1 MKCLRVGMVWA
12 FLMAVGILASSA
24 AVAYDTSG
32 ATAYPKSADEAIAGA
47 LANVKSRYRAKLDR
61 LGLTESYF
69 DETSGICDL
78 MLLDVGSW
86 TKYQIVYYRA
96 TGQIEWPRIM
106 PKGVA
111 EDLMQDRLIIHG
123 YKMSLEKSKAKMEAK
138 SKGEAKSNSLA
149 KTVAK
154 PVRPKR
160 PKPPPVHKEY
170 VPTAEEQAAM
180 DDMLKNAREA
190 TAEYEKKRN
199 KPPVAESSDQRQMGE
214 LKRKGVSGDEIASR
228 FGIESVKQ
236 YNKSHPESPIRTSKH
251 SKPGAPGFSW

>member
-1 MKCLRVGMVWA
+1 MEIQIKPMIMRRVAITAYLGACLY
-12 FLMAVGILASSA
+12 A
-24 AVAYDTSG
+24 ATVNGTDGG
-32 ATAYPKSADEAIAGA
+32 ANAYPKSAEEAIAAA

-111 EDLMQDRLIIHG
+111 EDLMLDRLIIHG

-190 TAEYEKKRN
+190 TAEYEKNRN
-199 KPPVAESSDQRQMGE
+199 KPPLAESSDLRQMAE
-214 LKRKGVSGDEIASR
+214 LKRKGMSDDEIAER
-228 FGIESVKQ
+228 FGIERLKQ
-236 YNKSHPESPIRTSKH
+236 YNKAHPESPIRGDYGG
-251 SKPGAPGFSW
+251 PEVAN